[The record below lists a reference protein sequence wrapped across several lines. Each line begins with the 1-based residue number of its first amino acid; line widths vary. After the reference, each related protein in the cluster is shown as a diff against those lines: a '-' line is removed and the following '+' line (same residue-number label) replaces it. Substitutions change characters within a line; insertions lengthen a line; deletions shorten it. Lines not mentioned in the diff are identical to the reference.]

1 MGTCD
6 RGTLAPDTGCFGL
19 SDMGTCTFA
28 PATGC
33 FGLNDTGTLAPERG
47 CFGHS
52 GMATCAPDR
61 ANSMGTSAPDTG
73 STFASCFGL
82 RGNIG
87 STASCAR

>member
-1 MGTCD
+1 
-6 RGTLAPDTGCFGL
+6 
-19 SDMGTCTFA
+19 MGTCTFA
-28 PATGC
+28 PGC

-47 CFGHS
+47 RIGLS
-52 GMATCAPDR
+52 DTYAPDR

-87 STASCAR
+87 TTASFAR

>member
-28 PATGC
+28 PGC
-33 FGLNDTGTLAPERG
+33 FGLSDMGT
-47 CFGHS
+47 C
-52 GMATCAPDR
+52 TYAPDR
-61 ANSMGTSAPDTG
+61 AHSMGTSAPDTG
-73 STFASCFGL
+73 STFAGCFGL

-87 STASCAR
+87 TTASFAR